1 MTELLI
7 ASGLVAVAIFIAF
20 KWGRSKEREDV
31 SKKDSITRKKML
43 DAAVNSPRNRD
54 ELTDR
59 LRSDKD
65 F

>member
-1 MTELLI
+1 MTELAI
-7 ASGLVAVAIFIAF
+7 IGLLVIVFGWVAF

-31 SKKDSITRKKML
+31 SKKDSLTRKKML
-43 DAAVNSPRNRD
+43 DASVNSPRTKS